1 MLLCFGRHSKA
12 KNRIKTET
20 ILGYITRK
28 IIIHK
33 TRVSQLLYM
42 NIAMPCNAMQCLLA
56 LQLLHDQPLPAGICL
71 DPGRRPNKSRIT
83 TAPAFE
89 AEMKLCHKCNQAAK
103 AHSPLFVALI
113 LYTYMERR
121 NETDFIVVLLVLLI
135 SSEQLSLLM
144 EPPGQI
150 SHSSGIQEPN
160 SKISEALYQYVPV
173 QHVTCLWHLERSW
186 HGLSSLI
193 KEDHSTSSDIA

>member
-1 MLLCFGRHSKA
+1 MPLGVAAFARPAASGRNMPWPRAEA
-12 KNRIKTET
+12 KQNHE
-20 ILGYITRK
+20 
-28 IIIHK
+28 
-33 TRVSQLLYM
+33 SQLL
-42 NIAMPCNAMQCLLA
+42 
-56 LQLLHDQPLPAGICL
+56 QPL
-71 DPGRRPNKSRIT
+71 RQWK
-83 TAPAFE
+83 
-89 AEMKLCHKCNQAAK
+89 MKLCFVALCNQAAK

-121 NETDFIVVLLVLLI
+121 NETNFIVVLLI

-193 KEDHSTSSDIA
+193 KEDHSTSSDIAWYYPPCQNHNLRLRFVEATLKIALENLQGI

>member
-1 MLLCFGRHSKA
+1 
-12 KNRIKTET
+12 
-20 ILGYITRK
+20 
-28 IIIHK
+28 
-33 TRVSQLLYM
+33 
-42 NIAMPCNAMQCLLA
+42 MPCNASWRCSFCTTSRFRQEYA
-56 LQLLHDQPLPAGICL
+56 LTQGGGQT
-71 DPGRRPNKSRIT
+71 KSRIT

-160 SKISEALYQYVPV
+160 SKISQALYQYVPV
-173 QHVTCLWHLERSW
+173 QHVTCLWRLERSW

-193 KEDHSTSSDIA
+193 KEDHSTSSDIAWYYPPCQNHNLRLRFVEATLKIALENLQGI

>member
-1 MLLCFGRHSKA
+1 
-12 KNRIKTET
+12 
-20 ILGYITRK
+20 
-28 IIIHK
+28 
-33 TRVSQLLYM
+33 
-42 NIAMPCNAMQCLLA
+42 
-56 LQLLHDQPLPAGICL
+56 
-71 DPGRRPNKSRIT
+71 
-83 TAPAFE
+83 
-89 AEMKLCHKCNQAAK
+89 MKLCFVALCNQAAK

-121 NETDFIVVLLVLLI
+121 NETNFIVVLLI